1 MPDKTPDNG
10 PHEGE
15 DSTPNGGRDDVGR
28 PDAADASLDPAL
40 LDSTTPRGDDEDAAA
55 RLSSAVDVELAK
67 NVTMPNLHM
76 GTGNEQ
82 ADGAQDG
89 AQTAGTAAADAD
101 AAQPADAQPGSDEAG
116 PTGSIRQSFDRLA
129 AEVERLSDTGA
140 PGETIADARAGG
152 GRSITGRTVA
162 DVEPTAADGE
172 VPPPDAGGAG
182 SGGSATP
189 FLDIAQA
196 SQAPEAAAE
205 APAETPPETPVDET
219 PVDETPVDETPV
231 DETPDQGGGTPDPV
245 DPPIAAAPQL
255 TVAEASGDEDTAI
268 PLQVAAGPGEGGPSD
283 VAVTIS
289 GLPDGAVLTDG
300 ANSFTAT
307 ADVTTVEVTGWTL
320 AELTMIP
327 PANQHGTFDLD
338 VVATSGDTSTS
349 APLTVTVGAV
359 NDAPEALGDTASS
372 GDAGL
377 LTVDVLANDRDVDG
391 DDLTLIGASVEPD
404 RGRVSIID
412 NRLVFD
418 PAGDF
423 LSLADGETVEV
434 PVSYTVSDGQGATDT
449 ATVTVTVTG
458 TNDAPVAAI
467 DAVTTVEDVVLTG
480 NVLANDADPDN
491 GDTLAVAGGNF
502 ATQAGGTF
510 VLTTDGGFTYTP
522 PANFAG
528 TDQVDYMVTDSHGAF
543 STGTVRFAVDPAADA
558 PVVVLTD
565 AAGGEDTAIA
575 LDISVMLHDQDG
587 SETLGVVIEGLPAG
601 AVLSD
606 GANSFTA
613 GVDAGQADITGWDL
627 SALVVTP
634 PADADTDFALTV
646 SALAT
651 EAATGEVATTTGTL
665 NVAITS
671 ANDAPVAATLDTPT
685 VAENAADGDVVGQV
699 QVDDPDTGDS
709 HSFTLTDDADGRFA
723 IDENT
728 GEVRVAD
735 AGRIDHEAAD
745 SHDITVEVRDAAGET
760 VTQTHTIAVSDVNE
774 GPALSVAS
782 LPAPADAPS
791 DTGLVFWF
799 DATDVDASGTGTPA
813 DGAGVAVWADRSG
826 NGHHA
831 SANGTPPAVDADGV
845 NGHAGV
851 AFGGTNRPLVMSSA
865 SEVNTT
871 TFAEKAFA
879 ATFTAGADVSGTQVI
894 YEQGG
899 TARGYSLSLAPDPD
913 NGDVPTLWAFAYNN
927 REWPAGEQYHAINLG
942 VVEPGQTYSVAM
954 IHDATAT
961 DPGQHSLRGYV
972 NGVEAGEILGVP
984 AQRAHGGAPGIGDT
998 NGGTIHPVTHATV
1011 SGGLEFAGSIGELV
1025 SWNTALTAD
1034 QVAEFAAY
1042 TSEKWDAG
1050 APDGALQAVF
1060 EDAASGTVIGTVTAS
1075 DPDAGDSL
1083 TFALTDDAGGR
1094 FAIDETT
1101 GAVSVAD
1108 PALLDF
1114 EDQAQHTITV
1124 EVRDAGGLTASQSV
1138 TVHLRD
1144 ANDAP
1149 HAITL
1154 DDNRIIEEVS
1164 GAVVGQLAT
1173 ADQDAGDVHA
1183 YTVDDARFEVV
1194 DGQLKLKD
1202 GVSLSFEDGAG
1213 VTVTVTATDAGGLAT
1228 TESFDLVLTDQ
1239 NEAPTAV
1246 ADALATL
1253 DHMPLTFTTA
1263 DLVGNDTDPDGH
1275 PLTVASVGPATHGT
1289 LVDNGDGTYTYT
1301 PGEGHGG
1308 ADSFAYTVSDG
1319 RGGESTANVT
1329 IAIDAFA
1336 PDKIAGANLW
1346 LDAADTATVVDTHG
1360 DADVDRW
1367 TDKSGQGN
1375 DAYQNAGSAQ
1385 PAIAAG
1391 AMNGLTAIGFDG
1403 TGDVLAIRDSADL
1416 NTGAPATGRSLS
1428 IAFQAG
1434 DDVAGRQVLYEQG
1447 GTVRGL
1453 NIYLDDGKLYVNGWN
1468 RAEEAWGPLSVSTDV
1483 AANNSYVVT
1492 LSFDAEAGTLTG
1504 YLNGASFGEV
1514 AGAGTL
1520 YAHSGDIG
1528 LGGVRQHTYFHDG
1541 ASSANSGFNFSGHI
1555 GEVAFYDRALT
1566 DNERAGVESYLAD
1579 KWLNTLPDAQA
1590 DTAAT
1595 TEGAPV
1601 AIDVLANDVD
1611 LDGDALSVTEATVP
1625 AGQGSVSVV
1634 GDQVMWQPD
1643 GDFEGLAEGDTAI
1656 VTIGYTVSDGK
1667 GGIAMADVTL
1677 TVTGTN
1683 DGPVASV
1690 ITDRSTAED
1699 APFAY
1704 DAAAHFSD
1712 VDAGDTLT
1720 YAVQGPAWLTI
1731 DPTSGQLS
1739 GTPGNGD
1746 VGTATVTVTATDG
1759 SGVPV
1764 AASFDL
1770 TVDNTNDGPVASM
1783 IADRATA
1790 EDAPFAYDAAAH
1802 FSDVDAGDTL
1812 TYAVEGPAW
1821 LTVDPDTGQLSGTP
1835 GNGDVGTATVTVTA
1849 TDGSGVPVAASFDL
1863 TVDNT
1868 NDGPVASV
1876 IADRSTAEDA
1886 PFTYDAATH
1895 FSDVDVGDT
1904 LSYAV
1909 EGPAWLTV
1917 DPDTGQLSGTPGNDD
1932 VGTTTVTV
1940 TATDGSGVPV
1950 AASFDLTVDNTNDAP
1965 TMVAVD
1971 TPTVAENAAGATVGT
1986 VTVADD
1992 DVVHGDSHTFSVD
2005 DPRFEVVSTP
2015 GGLQLKLF
2023 DGLSLDH
2030 ETDPVLTLRITAT
2043 DTVGESVTTPITVI
2057 TSNVN
2062 EGPVPLDDFLGIAE
2076 DATAPLTGSVLAN
2089 DTDPDTGDTLSV
2101 TAVDGAAGNVGA
2113 AVAGGY
2119 GSLTLNA
2126 DGSYSYSLNT
2136 ADPAVQALA
2145 DGQTVTDSFTYTVA
2159 DGDGLTAAA
2168 TVQVT
2173 ITGGNDGPVAT
2184 AIADRATEVEAAFV
2198 YDAAGHF
2205 SDPDAGDTL
2214 SYAVEGPAWLSID
2227 PATGRLSGT
2236 PGEDAEG
2243 TTTVTVTATDGSGVP
2258 VAASFQLTV
2267 TDDGDGPVAVADT
2280 AAGTEDT
2287 ALTGNVMT
2295 NDTGDG
2301 LSVVAGT
2308 VATAAGGSVTLAA
2321 NGDFTYTPP
2330 ANFAGTD
2337 SFSYTLSDG
2346 DDTATATVTLTVAA
2360 DADVPTLTVA
2370 PASGDTDTA
2379 IALDIQA
2386 ALTDTDGSETLA
2398 VSVAGVPVGA
2408 VLSDGTNS
2416 FTATDGNTTADV
2428 SGWTLAALTV
2438 TPPAGN
2444 ADDFSLTVTATATDG
2459 SDVASAGSVLTVTV
2473 TDAATPN
2480 PIVSTSYNDIIV
2492 GTQGSDTITGDHG
2505 EEIILGGEGDDTII
2519 TGNNQDRVAGGGGDD
2534 TVTGGSQQDFIYGG
2548 SGNDQ
2553 ATGGGGDD
2561 VYLFI
2566 AGEGNDSFSGGSG
2579 SDTILLRGPDGGVPD
2594 MAGFTMNLTAGTAT
2608 TDATGYRL
2616 SAGAEGTIT
2625 FLDGSSIA
2633 FDGVET
2639 ISWAD
2644 TISWDGNNNRATLG
2658 GGGDDV
2664 ITAGSREDVVFG
2676 GDGADTLSGGSNED
2690 MLFGG
2695 AGNDTL
2701 VGGSHDDLLVGEAG
2715 DDDLSGGSHDDFLVG
2730 GAGDD
2735 TLTGGSGTDTAVF
2748 TGARGDYFVV
2758 DNGNGSYTVTDRVDG
2773 RDGTD
2778 IVSQVE
2784 RFQFSDGTVAEAD
2797 ILTGN
2802 PDPYV
2807 PLTGTAGTDT
2817 LTGGTAD
2824 NRIEGL
2830 GGSDTL
2836 DGGGGNDILHGD
2848 DAAGASTGAVNPD
2861 IIANSPVA
2869 YWALNSDTG
2878 GVAADSVGGHD
2889 GEFRSG
2895 AAADGGQIGG
2905 QMGASAD
2912 FDGHNDYLLVNP
2924 STDFQLTSGSIHMTF
2939 NADTVSGRNA
2949 LFSRDSSGNDGGGHF
2964 TAWVHD
2970 GQLHVRLQ
2978 ADSGETHLYSAA
2990 GSVSAGQ
2997 DHAITVTFGAGG
3009 AELYLDG
3016 ARVDDDSSF
3025 TWGWQGNDEPIVV
3038 GASQWV
3044 SGNGVANNLTHHFDG
3059 RIDDVA
3065 IFDQQLDPTTIA
3077 DIAAR
3082 DATEMGGNDTL
3093 SGGAGSDTLHGGGGD
3108 DTLSGGEGNDS
3119 LFGETGND
3127 TLSGGTGNDLM
3138 DGGAGDD
3145 TFLVGG
3151 NEGHDQIVGGTGGGW
3166 TDTIDLQGFTGE
3178 AREVGWTL
3186 QLDPASSVTSQG
3198 ADYLEMTNDSSG
3210 SITFDDGGQI
3220 DFEGIERIAW

>member
-1 MPDKTPDNG
+1 M
-10 PHEGE
+10 
-15 DSTPNGGRDDVGR
+15 
-28 PDAADASLDPAL
+28 
-40 LDSTTPRGDDEDAAA
+40 
-55 RLSSAVDVELAK
+55 
-67 NVTMPNLHM
+67 
-76 GTGNEQ
+76 
-82 ADGAQDG
+82 
-89 AQTAGTAAADAD
+89 
-101 AAQPADAQPGSDEAG
+101 
-116 PTGSIRQSFDRLA
+116 
-129 AEVERLSDTGA
+129 
-140 PGETIADARAGG
+140 
-152 GRSITGRTVA
+152 
-162 DVEPTAADGE
+162 
-172 VPPPDAGGAG
+172 
-182 SGGSATP
+182 
-189 FLDIAQA
+189 
-196 SQAPEAAAE
+196 
-205 APAETPPETPVDET
+205 
-219 PVDETPVDETPV
+219 
-231 DETPDQGGGTPDPV
+231 
-245 DPPIAAAPQL
+245 
-255 TVAEASGDEDTAI
+255 
-268 PLQVAAGPGEGGPSD
+268 
-283 VAVTIS
+283 
-289 GLPDGAVLTDG
+289 
-300 ANSFTAT
+300 
-307 ADVTTVEVTGWTL
+307 
-320 AELTMIP
+320 
-327 PANQHGTFDLD
+327 
-338 VVATSGDTSTS
+338 
-349 APLTVTVGAV
+349 
-359 NDAPEALGDTASS
+359 
-372 GDAGL
+372 
-377 LTVDVLANDRDVDG
+377 
-391 DDLTLIGASVEPD
+391 
-404 RGRVSIID
+404 
-412 NRLVFD
+412 
-418 PAGDF
+418 
-423 LSLADGETVEV
+423 
-434 PVSYTVSDGQGATDT
+434 
-449 ATVTVTVTG
+449 
-458 TNDAPVAAI
+458 
-467 DAVTTVEDVVLTG
+467 
-480 NVLANDADPDN
+480 
-491 GDTLAVAGGNF
+491 
-502 ATQAGGTF
+502 
-510 VLTTDGGFTYTP
+510 
-522 PANFAG
+522 
-528 TDQVDYMVTDSHGAF
+528 
-543 STGTVRFAVDPAADA
+543 
-558 PVVVLTD
+558 
-565 AAGGEDTAIA
+565 
-575 LDISVMLHDQDG
+575 
-587 SETLGVVIEGLPAG
+587 
-601 AVLSD
+601 
-606 GANSFTA
+606 
-613 GVDAGQADITGWDL
+613 
-627 SALVVTP
+627 
-634 PADADTDFALTV
+634 
-646 SALAT
+646 
-651 EAATGEVATTTGTL
+651 
-665 NVAITS
+665 
-671 ANDAPVAATLDTPT
+671 
-685 VAENAADGDVVGQV
+685 
-699 QVDDPDTGDS
+699 
-709 HSFTLTDDADGRFA
+709 
-723 IDENT
+723 
-728 GEVRVAD
+728 
-735 AGRIDHEAAD
+735 
-745 SHDITVEVRDAAGET
+745 
-760 VTQTHTIAVSDVNE
+760 
-774 GPALSVAS
+774 
-782 LPAPADAPS
+782 
-791 DTGLVFWF
+791 
-799 DATDVDASGTGTPA
+799 
-813 DGAGVAVWADRSG
+813 
-826 NGHHA
+826 
-831 SANGTPPAVDADGV
+831 
-845 NGHAGV
+845 
-851 AFGGTNRPLVMSSA
+851 
-865 SEVNTT
+865 
-871 TFAEKAFA
+871 
-879 ATFTAGADVSGTQVI
+879 
-894 YEQGG
+894 
-899 TARGYSLSLAPDPD
+899 
-913 NGDVPTLWAFAYNN
+913 
-927 REWPAGEQYHAINLG
+927 
-942 VVEPGQTYSVAM
+942 
-954 IHDATAT
+954 
-961 DPGQHSLRGYV
+961 
-972 NGVEAGEILGVP
+972 
-984 AQRAHGGAPGIGDT
+984 
-998 NGGTIHPVTHATV
+998 
-1011 SGGLEFAGSIGELV
+1011 
-1025 SWNTALTAD
+1025 
-1034 QVAEFAAY
+1034 
-1042 TSEKWDAG
+1042 
-1050 APDGALQAVF
+1050 
-1060 EDAASGTVIGTVTAS
+1060 
-1075 DPDAGDSL
+1075 
-1083 TFALTDDAGGR
+1083 
-1094 FAIDETT
+1094 
-1101 GAVSVAD
+1101 
-1108 PALLDF
+1108 
-1114 EDQAQHTITV
+1114 
-1124 EVRDAGGLTASQSV
+1124 
-1138 TVHLRD
+1138 
-1144 ANDAP
+1144 
-1149 HAITL
+1149 
-1154 DDNRIIEEVS
+1154 
-1164 GAVVGQLAT
+1164 
-1173 ADQDAGDVHA
+1173 
-1183 YTVDDARFEVV
+1183 
-1194 DGQLKLKD
+1194 
-1202 GVSLSFEDGAG
+1202 
-1213 VTVTVTATDAGGLAT
+1213 
-1228 TESFDLVLTDQ
+1228 
-1239 NEAPTAV
+1239 
-1246 ADALATL
+1246 
-1253 DHMPLTFTTA
+1253 
-1263 DLVGNDTDPDGH
+1263 
-1275 PLTVASVGPATHGT
+1275 
-1289 LVDNGDGTYTYT
+1289 
-1301 PGEGHGG
+1301 
-1308 ADSFAYTVSDG
+1308 
-1319 RGGESTANVT
+1319 
-1329 IAIDAFA
+1329 
-1336 PDKIAGANLW
+1336 
-1346 LDAADTATVVDTHG
+1346 
-1360 DADVDRW
+1360 
-1367 TDKSGQGN
+1367 
-1375 DAYQNAGSAQ
+1375 
-1385 PAIAAG
+1385 
-1391 AMNGLTAIGFDG
+1391 
-1403 TGDVLAIRDSADL
+1403 
-1416 NTGAPATGRSLS
+1416 
-1428 IAFQAG
+1428 
-1434 DDVAGRQVLYEQG
+1434 
-1447 GTVRGL
+1447 
-1453 NIYLDDGKLYVNGWN
+1453 
-1468 RAEEAWGPLSVSTDV
+1468 
-1483 AANNSYVVT
+1483 
-1492 LSFDAEAGTLTG
+1492 
-1504 YLNGASFGEV
+1504 
-1514 AGAGTL
+1514 
-1520 YAHSGDIG
+1520 
-1528 LGGVRQHTYFHDG
+1528 
-1541 ASSANSGFNFSGHI
+1541 
-1555 GEVAFYDRALT
+1555 
-1566 DNERAGVESYLAD
+1566 
-1579 KWLNTLPDAQA
+1579 
-1590 DTAAT
+1590 
-1595 TEGAPV
+1595 
-1601 AIDVLANDVD
+1601 
-1611 LDGDALSVTEATVP
+1611 
-1625 AGQGSVSVV
+1625 
-1634 GDQVMWQPD
+1634 
-1643 GDFEGLAEGDTAI
+1643 
-1656 VTIGYTVSDGK
+1656 
-1667 GGIAMADVTL
+1667 
-1677 TVTGTN
+1677 
-1683 DGPVASV
+1683 
-1690 ITDRSTAED
+1690 
-1699 APFAY
+1699 
-1704 DAAAHFSD
+1704 
-1712 VDAGDTLT
+1712 
-1720 YAVQGPAWLTI
+1720 
-1731 DPTSGQLS
+1731 
-1739 GTPGNGD
+1739 
-1746 VGTATVTVTATDG
+1746 
-1759 SGVPV
+1759 
-1764 AASFDL
+1764 
-1770 TVDNTNDGPVASM
+1770 
-1783 IADRATA
+1783 
-1790 EDAPFAYDAAAH
+1790 
-1802 FSDVDAGDTL
+1802 
-1812 TYAVEGPAW
+1812 
-1821 LTVDPDTGQLSGTP
+1821 
-1835 GNGDVGTATVTVTA
+1835 
-1849 TDGSGVPVAASFDL
+1849 
-1863 TVDNT
+1863 
-1868 NDGPVASV
+1868 
-1876 IADRSTAEDA
+1876 
-1886 PFTYDAATH
+1886 
-1895 FSDVDVGDT
+1895 
-1904 LSYAV
+1904 
-1909 EGPAWLTV
+1909 
-1917 DPDTGQLSGTPGNDD
+1917 SGTPGNDD

-2330 ANFAGTD
+2330 ADFAGTD